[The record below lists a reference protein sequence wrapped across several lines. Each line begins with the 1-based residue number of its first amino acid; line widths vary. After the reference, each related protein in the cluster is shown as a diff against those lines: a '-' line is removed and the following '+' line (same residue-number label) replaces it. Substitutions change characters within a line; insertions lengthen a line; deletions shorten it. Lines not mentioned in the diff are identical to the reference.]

1 MFKVGIIGTEN
12 THAAAFMEIFKNDPA
27 YSDIEVVCV
36 GGMYEESN
44 KALQEKYGVEIIND
58 VNEMVKK
65 VDAVMITCR
74 DGKYHAQY
82 AKPFVM
88 AGKPL
93 FVDKPFTVS
102 INEAEELVKLAKEH
116 GALMVGG
123 SSVKSVYDVIM
134 LENTVKTN
142 PKDVRGG
149 TLVAPVNMNNE
160 YSGFFFYSSHLTE
173 MCLRIFGNNPIAV
186 TAKAFGGN
194 VAAMVEY
201 EDYTISLQFVGESY
215 VYFGQIVNKS
225 GVYARNIDISLA
237 YRHECEE
244 FADMLR
250 NGKMAHTY
258 EELVL
263 PVYLMNAI
271 YESYTSGQRVEIK
284 KQ

>member
-1 MFKVGIIGTEN
+1 
-12 THAAAFMEIFKNDPA
+12 
-27 YSDIEVVCV
+27 
-36 GGMYEESN
+36 
-44 KALQEKYGVEIIND
+44 
-58 VNEMVKK
+58 
-65 VDAVMITCR
+65 
-74 DGKYHAQY
+74 
-82 AKPFVM
+82 
-88 AGKPL
+88 
-93 FVDKPFTVS
+93 
-102 INEAEELVKLAKEH
+102 
-116 GALMVGG
+116 MVGG
-123 SSVKSVYDVIM
+123 SSVKSAYDVLM
-134 LENTVKTN
+134 LENAVKTN

-271 YESYTSGQRVEIK
+271 HESYTSGQRVEIK
-284 KQ
+284 K